1 MCSEVC
7 KLQLTVLGCHS
18 PYPPID
24 GAGPGYL
31 LTAGEVRVLLD
42 CGSGV
47 VSKLG
52 QYMDVR
58 RGDLA
63 AVVLSHLHADHFCDL
78 LVLRYARML
87 GMARG
92 VATALSV
99 YCPAEPVVERAVIP
113 FREVLAVHHIDEQ
126 FRFGLGAM
134 NFSFYRTKH
143 VYPCY
148 AVRVE
153 AGRSS
158 LVYTGDTEW
167 DEGLVEFAARAD
179 VLLAEASF
187 TEQGKGENLAQ
198 HMSARECGLLAEQAR
213 VGKLILTHL
222 PPHGDSAELLAEA
235 RAAFCGEVILAYS
248 GLKLEW

>member
-1 MCSEVC
+1 M
-7 KLQLTVLGCHS
+7 QLTVLGCHS
-18 PYPPID
+18 PYPPAG

-31 LTAGEVRVLLD
+31 LTEGEVRLLLD

-52 QYMDVR
+52 QYIDLR
-58 RGDLA
+58 KGDLS
-63 AVVLSHLHADHFCDL
+63 AVVLSHLHADHFSDL

-92 VATALSV
+92 VATALPV
-99 YCPAEPVVERAVIP
+99 YCPAEPAVERAVIP
-113 FREVLAVHHIDEQ
+113 FREVLAVRHIDEH

-134 NFSFYRTKH
+134 TFSFYRTKH

-153 AGRSS
+153 AGGSS

-167 DEGLVEFAARAD
+167 DEGLVDFAALAD
-179 VLLAEASF
+179 VLLVEASF
-187 TEQGKGENLAQ
+187 TEQDKGQNLAQ
-198 HMSARECGLLAEQAR
+198 HMSARECGILAEQAM
-213 VGKLILTHL
+213 VGQLILTHL
-222 PPHGDSAELLAEA
+222 PPSGDNAELLAEA
-235 RAAFCGEVILAYS
+235 RAAFSGEVILAFS
-248 GLKLEW
+248 GLTLEC